1 MRHERSQALREE
13 RSQAVWPRP
22 HRAARPRLAQDHT
35 RRRHAARRRFAVH
48 RGDKVIV
55 TQFRSISMP
64 AGFRRHFVGK
74 TLVNIS
80 YCDTA

>member
-13 RSQAVWPRP
+13 RSEAVWPRP

-48 RGDKVIV
+48 RGDNLVIV

-64 AGFRRHFVGK
+64 ADGFRRHFCG
-74 TLVNIS
+74 
-80 YCDTA
+80 